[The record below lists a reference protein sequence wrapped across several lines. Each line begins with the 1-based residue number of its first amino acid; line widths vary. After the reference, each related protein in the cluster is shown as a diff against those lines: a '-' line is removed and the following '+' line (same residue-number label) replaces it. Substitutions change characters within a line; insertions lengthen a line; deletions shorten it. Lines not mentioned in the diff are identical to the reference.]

1 MAQGYFWF
9 SVYGNVK
16 VNLAILN
23 CGDWQLSKKPS
34 LETFETWISACNAQF
49 QKIPGQTPLKGTEKA
64 SSGGLLDVTR
74 FFSLWFPCVEH
85 VVSLTFWNLKE
96 EHIEHIQKSTK
107 INKNQQKSTK
117 INLSWLSLS
126 QLITIY
132 VVTPWGWNSA
142 CKPHWR
148 SLVFHH
154 HHHLPKRHPRLHLL
168 CPRRTEDLMW
178 KRD

>member
-1 MAQGYFWF
+1 MAQRYFWF
-9 SVYGNVK
+9 SVYSNVE

-64 SSGGLLDVTR
+64 SSGGLLDVKRR
-74 FFSLWFPCVEH
+74 FTLVSNWNMLS
-85 VVSLTFWNLKE
+85 VSLSGIWRRNILNT
-96 EHIEHIQKSTK
+96 S
-107 INKNQQKSTK
+107 KNQQKSTK

-142 CKPHWR
+142 CKPHWQ
-148 SLVFHH
+148 SLVFH

-178 KRD
+178 KRG

>member
-1 MAQGYFWF
+1 MARRYFWF
-9 SVYGNVK
+9 SVYSNVE

-96 EHIEHIQKSTK
+96 EQWGTHWTHP
-107 INKNQQKSTK
+107 K
-117 INLSWLSLS
+117 INLWWLSLS

-142 CKPHWR
+142 CKPHWQ
-148 SLVFHH
+148 SLAFHHH
-154 HHHLPKRHPRLHLL
+154 HHHLPKRHPRLHLR

-178 KRD
+178 KRG